1 VGVFHRALDLG
12 FACFVALVIVWFV
25 WEARDWSFHSKL
37 FPWSVGLTVLIMA
50 LAQVALSVRNFQLG
64 SSKDD
69 SELKMRPQDQAEEVE
84 QSEVWRLVTIGIWIA
99 LFFLGIWLL
108 GFRLGSLILTVAFLK
123 VAAKESYKQCL
134 ILGLVNYLFFLI
146 IFDFALGV
154 PLLEGAIAQW
164 LGIESLDGFV
174 LQELRKL
181 WVNL

>member
-12 FACFVALVIVWFV
+12 FACFVAVVILWFV
-25 WEARDWSFHSKL
+25 WEARNWSFYSKL
-37 FPWSVGLTVLIMA
+37 FPWSVGVTVLVMA

-69 SELKMRPQDQAEEVE
+69 TQLKVRAHDHQADEVE
-84 QSEVWRLVTIGIWIA
+84 RSEVWRLVTIGSWIA
-99 LFFLGIWLL
+99 VFFLGIWLF
-108 GFRLGSLILTVAFLK
+108 GFRLGSLILTIAFLK
-123 VAAKESYKQCL
+123 VGAKEGYKQCL

-154 PLLEGAIAQW
+154 PLIEGAIAQW

-181 WVNL
+181 WT

>member
-1 VGVFHRALDLG
+1 VFHRALDLV
-12 FACFVALVIVWFV
+12 FACFVLLVILWFV

-37 FPWSVGLTVLIMA
+37 FPWSVGLTVLILA
-50 LAQVALSVRNFQLG
+50 LAEVALSARNFQLG

-69 SELKMRPQDQAEEVE
+69 TQLKVRPQDYQPDEVE
-84 QSEVWRLVTIGIWIA
+84 QSEVWRLVTIGTWIA
-99 LFFLGIWLL
+99 LFFLGIWLF
-108 GFRLGSLILTVAFLK
+108 GFRLGSLVLTIAFLK
-123 VAAKESYKQCL
+123 VAAKEGYKKSL
-134 ILGLVNYLFFLI
+134 TLGLVNYLFFFI

-181 WVNL
+181 ST